1 MIRVLIVDDEK
12 IVRQGL
18 ASFMPWKEFGMA
30 VVGEAN
36 NGANALQFIETTKV
50 DLLLTDL
57 SMPVMSGIE
66 LMREV
71 RQKYPHI
78 QIVVMTLHQDFE
90 YVQEALRLGAI
101 DYVVKTQL
109 EKERFEDVLGRIAS
123 LMEQRGPLK
132 ATPTQEDE
140 VDLADE
146 IYVLYSLHQNNEDS
160 IMDIHSPKG
169 AVEADVGIWYWTDI
183 SEDEKLII
191 LEKVTNIP
199 ASNREYAL
207 FCFRELQG
215 MDRKSILQLL
225 RSYRKSDLFYEYD
238 PIHPY
243 QIVNSAMFLNKIKS
257 GSSHEINEIK
267 EKWLASEWIY
277 DDQLFEVMIN
287 HLKSIKLPSIR
298 LTRIFSSLA
307 DEWNRLYRL
316 ILPHPILVK
325 DFFSCWFEF
334 ETWLRETKE
343 MTRLANTKNQYSN
356 EIQNSIAK
364 AMNMVQRMMNQ
375 PLSAGEI
382 AQRVNMSN
390 SYFSQCFKDIVGQ
403 TYTDYLRDIRMEK
416 AKEYLRNTNKTV
428 QWISEQ
434 IGYNDEKYFSRL
446 FREHV
451 GMVPTLYRKDLK

>member
-12 IVRQGL
+12 IVRKGL
-18 ASFMPWKEFGMA
+18 ASFMPWKEFGMT

-36 NGANALQFIETTKV
+36 NGENALQFIETNKV

-71 RQKYPHI
+71 RQRHPHI

-101 DYVVKTQL
+101 DYISKTQL

-123 LMEQRGPLK
+123 LIEQRDPLK
-132 ATPTQEDE
+132 GTPIHQDE
-140 VDLADE
+140 IEQADE
-146 IYVLYSLHQNNEDS
+146 IFVLYALHQQNDDLKA
-160 IMDIHSPKG
+160 DILLPRG
-169 AVEADVGIWYWTDI
+169 AIEADVGIWYWTDI
-183 SEDEKLII
+183 LEEEKLMI
-191 LEKVTNIP
+191 LETV
-199 ASNREYAL
+199 SNAHSSNPDFVL
-207 FCFRELQG
+207 FCFGDLKGLE
-215 MDRKSILQLL
+215 RKSILQLL
-225 RSYRKSDLFYEYD
+225 RAYRKSDLFYDYD

-243 QIVNSAMFLNKIKS
+243 QTINSAVFLNRIKS

-267 EKWLASEWIY
+267 EKWLGSEWIY
-277 DDQLFEVMIN
+277 DDQDFEAMIN
-287 HLKSIKLPSIR
+287 DLKSIKLPSIR
-298 LTRIFSSLA
+298 LTRIFTSLV
-307 DEWNRLYRL
+307 DEWNRLYRQ
-316 ILPHPILVK
+316 ILPHPILID
-325 DFFSCWFEF
+325 DFFSCWSQFES
-334 ETWLRETKE
+334 WLRETKE

-364 AMNMVQRMMNQ
+364 AMNMVQRMMNE
-375 PLSAGEI
+375 PLPAGEI
-382 AQRVNMSN
+382 AQKVNMSS

-403 TYTDYLRDIRMEK
+403 TYTDYLRDIRMER
-416 AKEYLRNTNKTV
+416 AKEYLRDTTKTI

-451 GMVPTLYRKDLK
+451 GILPSMYRKNLK